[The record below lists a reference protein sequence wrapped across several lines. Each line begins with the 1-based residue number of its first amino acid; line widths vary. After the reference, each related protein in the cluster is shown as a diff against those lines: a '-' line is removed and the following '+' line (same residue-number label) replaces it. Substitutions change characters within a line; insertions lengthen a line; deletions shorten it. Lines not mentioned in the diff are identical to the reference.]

1 MKTKILIIATAI
13 VLLAGLF
20 TSVRAQS
27 TEEPTIKILPGNQ
40 PGQLKI
46 LYVHDTDQ
54 SVEVKFYND
63 DGLIAYDKIE
73 RGTFSKGFLK
83 RYDVSRISEERFMI
97 EITDENLSRR
107 YSVIASDDNNAY
119 TSVLERTTYLRPVV
133 ALSN

>member
-83 RYDVSRISEERFMI
+83 RYDVSRISEERFII

-119 TSVLERTTYLRPVV
+119 TSVLERTAYLRPVV

>member
-83 RYDVSRISEERFMI
+83 RYDVSRISEERFII